1 MCEMNIASIFTKDR
15 CYCRIRCCVPS
26 PQSMRN
32 KRPCTDSAWA
42 LGFLS
47 EKGRAEA
54 EPNIVSV
61 KFISDYSPFSS
72 FSLRAARASMSPRV
86 VFSTDLLMFF
96 TALLVVAAS
105 LAAAFS
111 FTS

>member
-1 MCEMNIASIFTKDR
+1 MLLADTLLRSFAAVNEKQAP
-15 CYCRIRCCVPS
+15 VHG
-26 PQSMRN
+26 QSMRN

-61 KFISDYSPFSS
+61 KFIGDYSPFSS

-86 VFSTDLLMFF
+86 VFSTALLMLF
-96 TALLVVAAS
+96 TALLVEAAS

-111 FTS
+111 LTS

>member
-1 MCEMNIASIFTKDR
+1 MKTASIFTKER
-15 CYCRIRCCVPS
+15 CSCRIRCCVPS

-42 LGFLS
+42 LGFRS

-54 EPNIVSV
+54 EPNIVRV
-61 KFISDYSPFSS
+61 KFIGDYSPFSS

-86 VFSTDLLMFF
+86 VFSTALLMLF
-96 TALLVVAAS
+96 TALLVETAS
-105 LAAAFS
+105 RSAAFS